1 MMKAR
6 GDSWG
11 SVDSFS
17 VVSVSD
23 FHESDD
29 EVEHHQSL
37 KLDLSPASDMWNE
50 VRITVDGSDAIEA
63 DNADWEEI
71 EVECESAV
79 VPSWSVTVDDDSE
92 LVASLEPHEIVA
104 DYCERPQPM
113 DEDDIDKPQTR
124 TRSRSS
130 DAKEVRWTSE

>member
-1 MMKAR
+1 MKAR

-29 EVEHHQSL
+29 EVERHRSL
-37 KLDLSPASDMWNE
+37 EHGSTPSSDVWNE
-50 VRITVDGSDAIEA
+50 VRIMVDDRDAIEE
-63 DNADWEEI
+63 DGADWEEI

-79 VPSWSVTVDDDSE
+79 EPSWSVTVDDDSE
-92 LVASLEPHEIVA
+92 LVVSLEPHEIVA
-104 DYCERPQPM
+104 DYCEHPQPM
-113 DEDDIDKPQTR
+113 DEDDIDEPPVR

-130 DAKEVRWTSE
+130 DAKEVR